1 MREPEDG
8 VIRRSLR
15 RFSLGRGPLK
25 RRSDRIQVF
34 GRFLVVL
41 SFLISPP
48 IAVAVTSA
56 MTVHLREVAEA
67 EAAERSPISATLLED
82 ADARDGSQGDY
93 GDYGVASDRPVPTRA
108 VWTAPDGT
116 QRNGLVRVPPR
127 TSSGTSVEVWVD
139 RDGDIAREPQDPA
152 GISGTATAFG
162 LLPLIGVPLAAWTL
176 YAILTFALDAHRE
189 RRWGEDWAEVEPDWH
204 SRLL

>member
-1 MREPEDG
+1 MSAPEDG
-8 VIRRSLR
+8 LIRRSLL

-34 GRFLVVL
+34 GRFVVVL
-41 SFLISPP
+41 AFLISPP
-48 IAVAVTSA
+48 IAVAVTSG
-56 MTVHLREVAEA
+56 MTAHLQEIAEA
-67 EAAERSPISATLLED
+67 EAAERSPTNATLLED

-93 GDYGVASDRPVPTRA
+93 GDYGVASDRPVPARA

-127 TSSGTSVEVWVD
+127 TPSGTSVAVWVD
-139 RDGDIAREPQDPA
+139 RDGDIARKPQDPA

-162 LLPLIGVPLAAWTL
+162 FLALIGVPLAAWSL
-176 YAILTFALDAHRE
+176 YAMLTFALDAHRE
-189 RRWGEDWAEVEPDWH
+189 RRWEEDWAEVEPDWH